1 METFLKGTFTAL
13 ITPMDESFNVD
24 YEGYKQ
30 LLDIQME
37 TGINGLVP
45 VGTTGESA
53 TLSHETHREVIKFV
67 IDYVKENA
75 SRFGRS
81 FGEDLFVM
89 PGAGSNCTEE
99 AIELTKYAES
109 VGAHATLHVS
119 PYYNKPTMEGM
130 KLHFKMI
137 SESTSI
143 PFVIY
148 NIPGRTSKNID
159 VPTLLEI
166 ANYDNAAGV
175 KEASGD
181 VAQIMK
187 VIQKTRDINFS
198 VMSGDDSY
206 TYMVMAAGGK
216 GVISVASNI
225 VPARMV
231 ALTKAMLDGDFQTGL
246 DIHYQLL
253 DLFDAQF
260 IETSPGPIKYMMAQA
275 GLPAGPLR
283 PPMCLPTPATQDKLK
298 KVLAD
303 YNLMQ

>member
-1 METFLKGTFTAL
+1 MDTFLKGTFTAL

-37 TGINGLVP
+37 AGVNGLVP

-53 TLSHETHREVIKFV
+53 TLSHETHRQVMKFV

-75 SRFGRS
+75 GRFGRS

-99 AIELTKYAES
+99 AIELTTYAES

-137 SESTSI
+137 SESTNI
-143 PFVIY
+143 PFVVY
-148 NIPGRTSKNID
+148 NIPSRTSKNID
-159 VPTLLEI
+159 VATLLEI
-166 ANYDNAAGV
+166 AKFDNAAGV

-187 VIQKTRDINFS
+187 IIQKTRDMNFS
-198 VMSGDDSY
+198 VVSGDDSF
-206 TYMVMAAGGK
+206 TYLVMAAGGN
-216 GVISVASNI
+216 GVISVASNL
-225 VPARMV
+225 VPSRMV
-231 ALTKAMLDGDFQTGL
+231 ALTKAMLDGDFRTAL
-246 DIHYQLL
+246 DMHYQLS

-283 PPMCLPTPATQDKLK
+283 PPMCLPTPANQDKIK
-298 KVLAD
+298 KVLKD
-303 YNLMQ
+303 YNLM